1 MTYQAK
7 SLKPLKHAGVW
18 GSLLAF
24 RHLVRW
30 REWYYSKIP
39 LFFVGMGYAT
49 LRVQHPGPAQAG
61 KMAALLVLLCL
72 YAAFGHLIN
81 DYADRDIDRAA
92 GKNRLLATW
101 SERTALIAV
110 AIPCIGTVGIALLC
124 LDASAIAMTTV
135 AILLA
140 ALYSL
145 PPLRLKERG
154 VLGWGAAALAQR
166 TLPLIIIFEALK
178 GWDVVAVGLTVLSTL
193 IGLRWIIAHQ
203 LQDRDNDRRS
213 GVHTVAT
220 AQNPQHLVAM
230 SHVLFTFEFACA
242 CAVVATMSYFV
253 PPVGVAALAYTGGLG
268 APRRGDKPA
277 LPVAHSEYFY
287 CVVWPITLAVMLS
300 FQDPVFLSMLFVAFT
315 FVPRNVWLN
324 FRVAFA
330 ELRAAFTS
338 PERLA
343 TKVQIDKA
351 DPYRGYARLRG
362 MGPVLRLN
370 WGDLGPTW
378 IVLRHHEA
386 ITAFN
391 ESRLFRRADNLAPAI
406 GEENPQQDPVRGLE
420 SPDHTRVC
428 KLVDKAS
435 SPSILQRLHG
445 RIEQVSDQILDR
457 ARSHGEIELI
467 SEYASV
473 IPTTTIPE
481 LLGLPIGDSS
491 KFRVFIYALAL
502 DHMLDRKRSD
512 LEGVRSHFTNKLHA
526 LFAARR
532 ATPQDDLLTSLI
544 HLEQDGERL
553 SPQELTGIVYSL
565 LLGGIMTTNVIGNGM
580 LALLRHPEQL
590 ELLRQNAQLAD
601 SAIEELLRF
610 DSPFELSAVCLP
622 STDVEL
628 GGVRIPRGAPVRV
641 LIPSANRDELQF
653 PRPDTLDIAR
663 NPCPHLSFDHAI
675 HYRIAAP
682 LVRLESKIAINMLI
696 ERAPNLRLGDTLQV
710 KWAPHPALRGLQQ
723 LPLRL

>member
-1 MTYQAK
+1 M
-7 SLKPLKHAGVW
+7 
-18 GSLLAF
+18 
-24 RHLVRW
+24 
-30 REWYYSKIP
+30 
-39 LFFVGMGYAT
+39 
-49 LRVQHPGPAQAG
+49 
-61 KMAALLVLLCL
+61 
-72 YAAFGHLIN
+72 
-81 DYADRDIDRAA
+81 
-92 GKNRLLATW
+92 
-101 SERTALIAV
+101 
-110 AIPCIGTVGIALLC
+110 
-124 LDASAIAMTTV
+124 
-135 AILLA
+135 
-140 ALYSL
+140 
-145 PPLRLKERG
+145 
-154 VLGWGAAALAQR
+154 LGWGAAALAQR
-166 TLPLIIIFEALK
+166 TPLVIIILEAK
-178 GWDVVAVGLTVLSTL
+178 KWDVVAVGLTVLSTL
-193 IGLRWIIAHQ
+193 IGLRWIIDHQ

-220 AQNPQHLVAM
+220 AQDPQRLIAM

-268 APRRGDKPA
+268 ARGKPPS
-277 LPVAHSEYFY
+277 PVTHSEYFY

-315 FVPRNVWLN
+315 FVPRNGWQN
-324 FRVAFA
+324 FRAAFA
-330 ELRAAFTS
+330 QLRAAPTS

-343 TKVQIDKA
+343 RKVQIDKA

-370 WGDLGPTW
+370 WGDLGSTW

-391 ESRLFRRADNLAPAI
+391 KSRFFRRADNLAAAI
-406 GEENPQQDPVRGLE
+406 GGENPQQNPVRGLE
-420 SPDHTRVC
+420 PPDHTRVC
-428 KLVDKAS
+428 KLVDKAFN
-435 SPSILQRLHG
+435 PLILQRLHG
-445 RIEQVSDQILDR
+445 QIEQVADQILDR
-457 ARSHGEIELI
+457 AKSRSEIELM

-473 IPTTTIPE
+473 IPTTTISE
-481 LLGLPIGDSS
+481 LLGLRIGDSR
-491 KFRVFIYALAL
+491 KFRAFIYALAV

-512 LEGVRSHFTNKLHA
+512 LEGVRSRFTNRLHE
-526 LFAARR
+526 LFVARR
-532 ATPQDDLLTSLI
+532 ATPQDDLLTSLV

-565 LLGGIMTTNVIGNGM
+565 LLGGVMTTNVIGNGM
-580 LALLRHPEQL
+580 LALSRHPEQL

-628 GGVRIPRGAPVRV
+628 GRVRIPGGAPVRV

-653 PRPDTLDIAR
+653 ARPDALDITR
-663 NPCPHLSFDHAI
+663 NPCPHLSFDQAI

-696 ERAPNLRLGDTLQV
+696 ERAPNLRLGDTLQI
-710 KWAPHPALRGLQQ
+710 KWAPNPVLRGLQQ